1 MSLSKAVFGVLLVF
15 QLAGCGFR
23 PLYGETSRE
32 DVIQDFSEI
41 QVAPIKDRIGPQL
54 KNELELLLHSRG
66 KSIKPRYRLSAVLN
80 ESKSSLAVKKSA
92 VATRANLLLQSRFKL
107 QVLRTGGSVEVW
119 TNTITV
125 SYNILDS
132 EFATLMAEK
141 DARKRAVQE
150 LAQEARVTLGAVLG
164 SEEKKAR

>member
-1 MSLSKAVFGVLLVF
+1 MSLFKAVFGVLLIV

-23 PLYGETSRE
+23 PLYGETTRQ
-32 DVIQDFSEI
+32 DVIQEFSEI
-41 QVAPIKDRIGPQL
+41 QVAPIKDRIGQQL

-66 KSIKPRYRLSAVLN
+66 KSAKPRYRLSARLN
-80 ESKSSLAVKKSA
+80 ESRSSLAVKKSA
-92 VATRANLLLQSRFKL
+92 IATRANLRLVSRFRL
-107 QVLRTGGSVEVW
+107 QGAGSGSIEEW

-164 SEEKKAR
+164 AEEKKAR